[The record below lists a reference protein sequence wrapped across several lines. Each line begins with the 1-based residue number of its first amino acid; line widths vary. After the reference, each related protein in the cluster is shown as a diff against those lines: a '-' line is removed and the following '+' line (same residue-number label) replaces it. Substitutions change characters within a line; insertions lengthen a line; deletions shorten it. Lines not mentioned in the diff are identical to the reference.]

1 MVTQGQYV
9 ERPTLIP
16 VERGL
21 VLEGVAHRG
30 DRAPGLLILPPP
42 PIEGGGMDHVAAA
55 EIAFATSRAG
65 HPTLRFNYRGVGASQ
80 GQRTREVEA
89 WLEDAAA
96 ALALAIDNAGG
107 TGAVVASIG
116 ASDAVALE
124 LAARRS
130 VAGLILVSP
139 SVVRPGDLVRAHV
152 PSRPLAVVLAELELS
167 EAELD
172 DWRTTLERL
181 GAELTVVSGATSA
194 FLRNLPMVGKAVAA
208 LVGMVGRTMGG

>member
-1 MVTQGQYV
+1 
-9 ERPTLIP
+9 
-16 VERGL
+16 
-21 VLEGVAHRG
+21 
-30 DRAPGLLILPPP
+30 
-42 PIEGGGMDHVAAA
+42 MDHVAAA

-80 GQRTREVEA
+80 GQATREVGA

-124 LAARRS
+124 LAARRR
-130 VAGLILVSP
+130 VAGLVLVSP
-139 SVVRPGDLVRAHV
+139 SVVRPDDLVRVHAL
-152 PSRPLAVVLAELELS
+152 SWPLAVVLPELEF
-167 EAELD
+167 AEGELA
-172 DWRTTLERL
+172 DWRMILERL
-181 GAELTVVSGATSA
+181 GAELTVVSGATST

-208 LVGMVGRTMGG
+208 LVGRTPGGHR